1 MGKRY
6 IKLERNQAL
15 LIQNQYSCA
24 RCWSP
29 VRVGHD
35 KNGDFITCGEDSCR
49 CEGLI
54 KTISVSYMMEMNEA
68 LAREA
73 REILQVHFEW
83 LRKPKRKKLTEK
95 EYLKELGF

>member
-6 IKLERNQAL
+6 IRLERNQSTI
-15 LIQNQYSCA
+15 IQDYYSCA

-35 KNGDFITCGEDSCR
+35 KSGDFITCGEDSCR
-49 CEGLI
+49 CEGLM
-54 KTISVSYMMEMNEA
+54 KTSSVEYILQNDEF

-83 LRKPKRKKLTEK
+83 LRKPKRKRLTK
-95 EYLKELGF
+95 EESLRELGF